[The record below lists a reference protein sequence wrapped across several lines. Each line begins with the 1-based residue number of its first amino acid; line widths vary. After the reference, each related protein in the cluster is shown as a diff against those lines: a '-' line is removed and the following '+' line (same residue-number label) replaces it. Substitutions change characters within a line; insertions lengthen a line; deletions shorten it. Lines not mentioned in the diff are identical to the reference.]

1 MSRHSDDELE
11 RLLADLP
18 PTEDKMERWRREAA
32 EAEERRARAKA
43 EREAEERRARAERTL
58 TETQAAQLEARLVGM
73 INDTR
78 EFVLTVVGEAL
89 GEYRIQLVDEIS
101 ASYEDAFAKMSATI
115 EALRAELNLLNAADG
130 KGPIDLPNPLQRRGL
145 N

>member
-32 EAEERRARAKA
+32 EAEERRARATA
-43 EREAEERRARAERTL
+43 ERARAERTL
-58 TETQAAQLEARLVGM
+58 TENQAAQLEARLVGM
-73 INDTR
+73 IDDTR

-89 GEYRIQLVDEIS
+89 GEYRNELIAEVS
-101 ASYEDAFAKMSATI
+101 ASYEDAFAKVSATI
-115 EALRAELNLLNAADG
+115 ESLRAELKLLNTADG
-130 KGPIDLPNPLQRRGL
+130 SGPIDLPNPLQRRGL